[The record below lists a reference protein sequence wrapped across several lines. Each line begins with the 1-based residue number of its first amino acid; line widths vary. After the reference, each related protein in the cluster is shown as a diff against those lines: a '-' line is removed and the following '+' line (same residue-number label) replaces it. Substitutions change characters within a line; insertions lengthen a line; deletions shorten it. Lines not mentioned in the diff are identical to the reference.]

1 MVVDN
6 KHKQTEKV
14 SVVVVTRGSDWIEDI
29 FVVTPHQQHILL
41 YLFSWKTSALILY
54 LVLTHAFSLYLSSF
68 DAILTI

>member
-41 YLFSWKTSALILY
+41 YLFS
-54 LVLTHAFSLYLSSF
+54 
-68 DAILTI
+68 